1 MTISNAEKF
10 GLNRMIAGYIQM
22 QKQLPKFVD
31 ITEEMAALGA
41 EIEALKPLLPVKGEV
56 LYAEGDRDEIT
67 TQQIKVGT
75 FVNAISGSN
84 MFKVPNVPRNFAN
97 GIREVLSGSL
107 KFNAFGEEGDIQLTK
122 IGEAL
127 KALAM
132 KLITNCGDQEVID
145 FYVNLDAKL

>member
-10 GLNRMIAGYIQM
+10 GLNRIIGGYAQM

-31 ITEEMAALGA
+31 ITEEMTALGA
-41 EIEALKPLLPVKGEV
+41 EIEALKPLLPVEGEV

-84 MFKVPNVPRNFAN
+84 MFKVPNVPRTFAN
-97 GIREVLSGSL
+97 GIREVLFGSL
-107 KFNAFGEEGDIQLTK
+107 KFNAFGEEGDVQLTK
-122 IGEAL
+122 IGGAL

-132 KLITNCGDQEVID
+132 KLIANCGDQEVID

>member
-22 QKQLPKFVD
+22 QAKLPKFVD

-56 LYAEGDRDEIT
+56 LSAEGDRDEIT

-84 MFKVPNVPRNFAN
+84 LFKIPNVPRNFAI
-97 GIREVLSGSL
+97 GIREVLFGSL
-107 KFNAFGEEGDIQLTK
+107 KFNAFGEEGDVQLTK
-122 IGEAL
+122 IGVAL

>member
-10 GLNRMIAGYIQM
+10 GLNRMIGGYIQM
-22 QKQLPKFVD
+22 QKQFPKFVD
-31 ITEEMAALGA
+31 ITEEVAALGA

-67 TQQIKVGT
+67 TQQIKVAT
-75 FVNAISGSN
+75 FVNAITGAN
-84 MFKVPNVPRNFAN
+84 MFKVPGVPRSFAT
-97 GIREVLSGSL
+97 GIREVLFGSL
-107 KFNAFGEEGDIQLTK
+107 NFNAFGEEGDVQLTK
-122 IGEAL
+122 IGVAL

-132 KLITNCGDQEVID
+132 KLITNCGDQIVVD